1 MDTRNLFTG
10 AIAALLTL
18 TVVSSSSA
26 DPIKC
31 QRDLAKASAKY
42 VQGRAKALDK
52 CEQGKT
58 KGQFPPATNC
68 LTDPMVTATFAKLDL
83 KLSGSIA
90 KACGGAD
97 KTCGSADD
105 EPLGS
110 IGWGSVPN
118 CPDFESS
125 GCTNAIG
132 DCTDITTCLECID
145 NAAVDQAIDLYYA
158 AFDSGQFGTNSAVN
172 KCQQAIGKSTVKF
185 LGARSK
191 AMQKCWDARLKGLHT
206 MTCPADG
213 SGKTALLIQK
223 AEAKKVDGI
232 CKACGGSDQTCDG
245 NGDLTP
251 GAIGF
256 ASSCPAVT
264 TFASDSCGGPIASAA
279 AIVDCVDCVTTF
291 KTDCMDAVA
300 VPGLVSPLPSN
311 CNPGAPTT
319 TSTSSP
325 APTSSSSTSPTPST
339 TSSSSPTPTTSS
351 TSSPATTSSTSS
363 STSTATTSSTTSTTS
378 GGGPTKFDFTAT
390 AGSGTCGNTFRD
402 MGGVTPLKNLL
413 CANLS
418 LGGGLSQVPDNTT
431 PSGSTNRFSLSCA
444 GPSCTVGPVSP
455 ATAAYDCSATGC
467 LFGTPLPIS
476 NAGLS
481 VCVTNTFSA
490 PASGTLDTGSGDVT
504 LDFELNSATVLT
516 GNPTQPCPICAVSV
530 GGAACSG
537 SLASPCTGVCD
548 GSPNQGAACTTKN
561 PNGLT
566 SACPAPAA
574 ITGASRC
581 YRGTNNNGTC
591 STGTNCPGGTCALF
605 IGNIAVSLNPLTTG
619 TSTLA
624 SAAGTFCPGQGAAQQ
639 GAFKDDI
646 CRTGPNSGKP
656 CQTGTSEAVDAANCG
671 AGGLCRPGSLNN
683 YCTGG
688 TNDGKGC
695 VSAAD
700 CGTGGSCVRAGAI
713 VQLIRETGVP
723 AGALAINTP
732 KPLTLASVFCVASTA
747 SPLVNA
753 NANLP
758 GPGATS
764 LVGTVT
770 LLP

>member
-1 MDTRNLFTG
+1 MDTRTQL
-10 AIAALLTL
+10 AIVLLLAIVQT
-18 TVVSSSSA
+18 SAA
-26 DPIKC
+26 DPVKC
-31 QRDLAKASAKY
+31 QRDLAKGSAKY

-58 KGQFPPATNC
+58 KGQFPPSTNC
-68 LTDPMVTATFAKLDL
+68 PTDPAVTAMFAKLDL

-97 KTCGSADD
+97 KTCGNADD
-105 EPLGS
+105 EPLAS

-125 GCTNAIG
+125 GCTNPIAN
-132 DCTDITTCLECID
+132 CTDITTCLECIHD
-145 NAAVDQAIDLYYA
+145 AAVDQAIALYYA
-158 AFDSGQFGTNSAVN
+158 SLDSGEFGTNSAVN
-172 KCQQAIGKSTVKF
+172 KCQQAIGKSTSKF

-191 AMQKCWDARLKGLHT
+191 AMQKCWDARLKGFHS
-206 MTCPADG
+206 MTCPADAT
-213 SGKTALLIQK
+213 GKTALLIQK
-223 AEAKKVDGI
+223 AEQKKVDTI
-232 CKACGGSDQTCDG
+232 CKACGGDDKTCDG
-245 NGDLTP
+245 NGDIAP

-256 ASSCPAVT
+256 VSSCPNVVPFSST
-264 TFASDSCGGPIASAA
+264 SCAGPISSAG

-319 TSTSSP
+319 TSSTSSP
-325 APTSSSSTSPTPST
+325 GTTSSSSTAPVPST
-339 TSSSSPTPTTSS
+339 TSSSAPVASTTS
-351 TSSPATTSSTSS
+351 TSSPPPTTSSTSS
-363 STSTATTSSTTSTTS
+363 STSTPTTSSTTTTS
-378 GGGPTKFDFTAT
+378 GGGGPTAFDFTAT
-390 AGSGTCGNTFRD
+390 PGSGTCGNTFRD

-413 CANLS
+413 CAQLS

-431 PSGSTNRFSLSCA
+431 PPGSTNRFSLSCA
-444 GPSCTVGPVSP
+444 GASCTVGGLSP
-455 ATAAYDCSATGC
+455 ATAAYDCSNTGC

-481 VCVTNTFSA
+481 VCVTNTFSS
-490 PASGTLDTGSGDVT
+490 PASGSLNTGSGDVT
-504 LDFELNSATVLT
+504 LNFPLNSATVLT
-516 GNPTQPCPICAVSV
+516 GNPTQPCPVCAVSV

-537 SLASPCTGVCD
+537 SPASPCTGVCD

-574 ITGASRC
+574 ATGASRC
-581 YRGTNNNGTC
+581 YRGASNNAICT
-591 STGTNCPGGTCALF
+591 TGANCPGGTCALF
-605 IGNIAVSLNPLTTG
+605 IGNIAVSLNPLTTA
-619 TSTLA
+619 TA
-624 SAAGTFCPGQGAAQQ
+624 SLSSATGLFCPGQGAAQQ

-646 CRTGPNSGKP
+646 CRTGVNSGKP
-656 CQTGTSEAVDAANCG
+656 CQTGTTEAVDAANCG
-671 AGGLCRPGSLNN
+671 AGGLCRPGTLNN
-683 YCTGG
+683 YCNAG

-713 VQLIRETGVP
+713 VTLVRETGVP
-723 AGALAINTP
+723 AGALAVGVP
-732 KPLTLASVFCVASTA
+732 KAITLASVFCVANTT
-747 SPLVNA
+747 SPIVNA

-770 LLP
+770 LIP